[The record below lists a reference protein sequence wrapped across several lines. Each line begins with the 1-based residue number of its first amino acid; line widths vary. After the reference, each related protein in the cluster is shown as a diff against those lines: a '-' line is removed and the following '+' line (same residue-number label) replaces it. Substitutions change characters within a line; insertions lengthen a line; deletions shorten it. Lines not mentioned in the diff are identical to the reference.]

1 MYMKERI
8 MKPTASL
15 FNPDPYSGYL
25 VVFID
30 GKQYTVNACDKQF
43 TNAVNAFK
51 AEEWDDLINILNPT
65 QKIQSLY
72 AKYEQI
78 EVKDGNVTVNGESVN
93 SLIAERIL
101 QFLENDIDC
110 VPVFKFFTKL
120 QNNPSK
126 RAVDELYTFLEH
138 KNLPITE
145 NGNFLA
151 YKAVREDYL
160 DVYSGKFSNLV
171 GNVLSMPRN
180 KVDDNK
186 ENWCSNG
193 YHAGTLE
200 YASGFRPHNG
210 KMLIVEIDPSDVVS
224 IPTDSNCQKLR
235 TCRYKVVGEYDHT
248 LIEPLYESK
257 FRTESDEEI
266 ESEWKVKEEN
276 TCEKCGYHEDDC
288 DCEEYPDEPEG
299 GCMADEDNLPWGM
312 FDKVG
317 LDDLLSILFRNRMP
331 AQAMKLR
338 KALQDN
344 DPVLWNSVFEVLGH
358 DDTKILYGLWYNQK

>member
-1 MYMKERI
+1 

-15 FNPDPYSGYL
+15 FNPDLESGYL

-30 GKQYTVNACDKQF
+30 GKQYTINASDKQF
-43 TNAVNAFK
+43 SNAVDAFK
-51 AEEWDDLINILNPT
+51 SEEWDNLFSILNPVS
-65 QKIQSLY
+65 KIESLY

-78 EVKDGNVTVNGESVN
+78 EVKDGNVFVYDEPVH

-101 QFLENDIDC
+101 QFLDNGIDC
-110 VPVFKFFTKL
+110 VPVFKFLTKL

-151 YKAVREDYL
+151 YKGVCEDYT
-160 DVYSGKFSNLV
+160 DVHTGKFSNAV
-171 GNVLSMPRN
+171 GEVLSMPRN

-186 ENWCSNG
+186 ENGCSYG
-193 YHAGTLE
+193 FHAGTLE
-200 YASGFRPHNG
+200 YASGFKPYNG
-210 KMLIVEIDPSDVVS
+210 KMMIVEIDPSDVVS
-224 IPTDSNCQKLR
+224 IPTDSDCQKLR
-235 TCRYKVVGEYDHT
+235 TARYKVVGEYEDT
-248 LIEPLYESK
+248 LTKPLYESK
-257 FRTESDEEI
+257 FQTELDEDIWPDEDI
-266 ESEWKVKEEN
+266 CEE
-276 TCEKCGYHEDDC
+276 CVYCCDDC
-288 DCEEYPDEPEG
+288 ECDSCYDEPEG
-299 GCMADEDNLPWGM
+299 GCMGDTDDGNPWNV
-312 FDKVG
+312 FDRVD

-344 DPVLWNSVFEVLGH
+344 DPVFWNSVYDVLGH
-358 DDTKILYGLWYNQK
+358 DDTKILYSLWYNQK

>member
-1 MYMKERI
+1 

-30 GKQYTVNACDKQF
+30 GKQYTINSSDNQF
-43 TNAVNAFK
+43 TSAVSAFK
-51 AEEWDDLINILNPT
+51 AEEWDNLFNILNPT
-65 QKIQSLY
+65 QKIKSLY

-78 EVKDGNVTVNGESVN
+78 EVKDGNVFVYDEPVN

-110 VPVFKFFTKL
+110 IPVFKFYTKL

-151 YKAVREDYL
+151 YKAVREDYT
-160 DVYSGKFSNLV
+160 DVHTGKFSNTV
-171 GNVLSMPRN
+171 GNVLEMPRN

-186 ENWCSNG
+186 ENGCSYG
-193 YHAGTLE
+193 FHAGTLE
-200 YASGFRPHNG
+200 YASGFKPYNG

-224 IPTDSNCQKLR
+224 IPTDSECQKLR
-235 TCRYKVVGEYDHT
+235 TCRYKVVGEYEDT
-248 LIEPLYESK
+248 LTKPLYESK
-257 FRTESDEEI
+257 FKTDTDEYI
-266 ESEWKVKEEN
+266 ESEWDEED
-276 TCEKCGYHEDDC
+276 CEDCEGCEYCGEDCGYDGFT
-288 DCEEYPDEPEG
+288 DEPAG
-299 GCMADEDNLPWGM
+299 GCMGDTDAEDETPWHNT
-312 FDKVG
+312 FQKVEM
-317 LDDLLSILFRNRMP
+317 DDLLSILFRNRMP

-338 KALQDN
+338 KAN
-344 DPVLWNSVFEVLGH
+344 INEPVSWFDVFNVLGSL
-358 DDTKILYGLWYNQK
+358 DTKVLYDLWYNQK